1 MVEKIRKRFAV
12 IFLIS
17 AIIIFYAPF
26 FYSIFKQDL
35 IIPLPADTIVGLY
48 SPYRDF
54 YSHFYPNGIPFKNFL
69 ITDPVRQT
77 YVWKELVVDQWN
89 RLQVPSWN
97 PYEMAGK
104 PLIGNFQ
111 SGAFYP
117 LNLLLMFSFF
127 PLAWSVFIVLQSLL
141 AGFFTYLYL
150 RNLKLSTISSA
161 FGASAFTFSG
171 FSISWLEWGNILHTA
186 IWLPLILFSVDK
198 VFAGNGKFKVGY
210 LKNVDR
216 SFIWFVAVT
225 LSLSASFFGG
235 HLQTFFYL
243 FLVCIAYFALRWFQN
258 RKSVQVITRF
268 VLSICVF
275 ILLTSVQWLPTL
287 RFIFLSARSVDQDF
301 RQVEGWFIPY
311 KHLIQFLVPDFFGN
325 PATLNYWGTWNYGE
339 LTGFIGV
346 VPLLFVL
353 YSFFRRN
360 STVLFFGATVISGL
374 LFATP
379 NLISNLPYL
388 FNIPFISSAQPTRIL
403 FLVTFSLSILSA
415 YGVSFFFKKGKF
427 RIVQLLPLVTVL
439 LFFLSMWILVE
450 TKPIYLFDEAKN
462 VLVSKRNLIFPTIIF
477 AIASIL
483 ITGILVIKKR
493 IGKEIAIILLLL
505 LTLFELLRF
514 AQKFTP
520 FVNSEYVFPHTDVV
534 NFLKKDT
541 EVFRVAVMDRR
552 IMPPNFF
559 TYYRIQT
566 IEGYDPLYLKSYA
579 EYIVALERNKPD
591 VSLPYGFNRIITPHN
606 YNSKLFDFLNVKY
619 VLSFDEL
626 VQPNFVK
633 VFQEGQ
639 TKVYENK
646 RGYQRAFFVENVI
659 ESKNVIADLFQ
670 YDLSKTAVVE
680 EPNSQQVNK
689 YSVGIAN
696 IQKYSEN
703 SIIIKSSNNGP
714 GFLVVSDAFYPTWSV
729 FVDGV
734 KGKIVKTNHAFRG
747 VLVPK
752 GNHTILFKDSL
763 FNL

>member
-1 MVEKIRKRFAV
+1 MVERIRKRFAV
-12 IFLIS
+12 ILLILV
-17 AIIIFYAPF
+17 IILFYAPF

-77 YVWKELVVDQWN
+77 YVWKELVVDQWI
-89 RLQVPSWN
+89 RLQVPTWN

-117 LNLLLMFSFF
+117 LNLMLMLPFF
-127 PLAWSVFIVLQSLL
+127 PLAWSVFIMLQSLL
-141 AGFFTYLYL
+141 AGLFTYLYL
-150 RNLKLSTISSA
+150 RNLKLNTISSSL
-161 FGASAFTFSG
+161 GAAAFTFSG
-171 FSISWLEWGNILHTA
+171 FSISWLEWGTILHTA
-186 IWLPLILFSVDK
+186 MWLPLILFSVDK
-198 VFAGNGKFKVGY
+198 VFAGNGKFNFRY
-210 LKNVDR
+210 IKNVER
-216 SFIWFVAVT
+216 SIFWFAVII
-225 LSLSASFFGG
+225 LSLSVSFFGG

-243 FLVCIAYFALRWFQN
+243 FLVYIAYFAMRWFQN
-258 RKSVQVITRF
+258 GKRAQVIVRF
-268 VLSICVF
+268 VFSIFVF
-275 ILLTSVQWLPTL
+275 ILLTSVQWFPTL
-287 RFIFLSARSVDQDF
+287 RFIFLSARSVDQNF
-301 RQVEGWFIPY
+301 LQVEGWFIPY
-311 KHLIQFLVPDFFGN
+311 RHLIQFLIPDFFGN

-346 VPLLFVL
+346 VPLVLVL

-360 STVLFFGATVISGL
+360 STVLFFSAVIVIGL
-374 LFATP
+374 IFALP
-379 NLISNLPYL
+379 NWISNLPYAL
-388 FNIPFISSAQPTRIL
+388 NIPFISSAQPTRIL

-415 YGVSFFFKKGKF
+415 YGVSFLFERGKF
-427 RIVQLLPLVTVL
+427 RITQLFPLVFVL
-439 LFFLSMWILVE
+439 LLFLSMWILVE
-450 TKPIYLFDEAKN
+450 TKPMHLFDDAKN
-462 VLVSKRNLIFPTIIF
+462 VLVSKRNLIFPTITF

-483 ITGILVIKKR
+483 ITGALMIKKR
-493 IGKEIAIILLLL
+493 IGREIMIILLLL
-505 LTLFELLRF
+505 VTFLELLRF

-520 FVNSEYVFPHTDVV
+520 FVNREYVFPHTAVI
-534 NFLKKDT
+534 NYLKNDA

-559 TYYRIQT
+559 THYRIQT
-566 IEGYDPLYLKSYA
+566 IEGYDPLYLKAYA
-579 EYIVALERNKPD
+579 EYIVALERNKPN
-591 VSLPYGFNRIITPHN
+591 VTLPYGFNRIITPHN

-639 TKVYENK
+639 TKLYENK

-659 ESKNVIADLFQ
+659 ASNDVIADLFKN
-670 YDLSKTAVVE
+670 DLSKTAVVE
-680 EPNSQQVNK
+680 ESNSQLTNK
-689 YSVGIAN
+689 YNVGIAS
-696 IQKYSEN
+696 IDKYSEN
-703 SIIIKSSNNGP
+703 SIVIKTSNSGA

-729 FVDGV
+729 FIDGV
-734 KGKIVKTNHAFRG
+734 KGTIVKTNHAFRG

-752 GNHTILFKDSL
+752 GNHTILFTDSL
-763 FNL
+763 F